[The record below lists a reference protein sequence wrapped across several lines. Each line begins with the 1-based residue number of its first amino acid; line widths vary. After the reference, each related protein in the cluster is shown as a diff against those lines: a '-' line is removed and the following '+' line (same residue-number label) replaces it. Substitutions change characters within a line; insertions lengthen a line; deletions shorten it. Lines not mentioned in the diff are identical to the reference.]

1 MGSEKYN
8 SEMSELWRN
17 ALMQDLFPGDFL
29 IEIGC
34 YFLGKPYQ
42 AGLLE
47 VAGREKLQISLDAFD
62 CMTFVETVLAV
73 ARCSGAGKLSPL
85 QFRKELKNIRY
96 RQGKINGYASRL
108 HYFTD
113 WLRDNEKKK
122 VLKDVSLILG
132 GVPARKK
139 INFMTMHGDL
149 YPALKRKAAFEGMQ
163 RAEQALSR
171 RSFYQ
176 IDRDKVARRLSGIQ
190 QGDIIAFLT
199 EQAGLDV
206 AHTGFAVRQGKDL
219 RLLHA
224 SSREG
229 AVVISRETLPAYMK
243 RNKHFTGV
251 MVARFAG
258 VGNLRPM

>member
-1 MGSEKYN
+1 MTSEKYN
-8 SEMSELWRN
+8 SEMNELWRN

-42 AGLLE
+42 AGALE
-47 VAGREKLQISLDAFD
+47 AAGREKLKISLAAFD
-62 CMTFVETVLAV
+62 CLTFVETVLAV
-73 ARCSGAGKLSPL
+73 ARCAGAEKLSPL
-85 QFRKELKNIRY
+85 QFQKELKFIRY
-96 RQGKINGYASRL
+96 REGKIDGYASRL

-122 VLKDVSLILG
+122 VLRDVSRLLG
-132 GVPARKK
+132 GSPERKK

-149 YPALKRKAAFEGMQ
+149 YPALKHKAAFEGMQ
-163 RAEQALSR
+163 KLEQALSR

-176 IDRDKVARRLSGIQ
+176 ISRDKVARRLPGMQ
-190 QGDIIAFLT
+190 QGDIIAFMT
-199 EQAGLDV
+199 DQAGLDV
-206 AHTGFAVRQGKDL
+206 AHVGFAVRQGKDL

-229 AVVISRETLPAYMK
+229 AVVISRETLRAYMK
-243 RNKHFTGV
+243 RNKNFTGV
-251 MVARFAG
+251 MVARFTSAG
-258 VGNLRPM
+258 DLRVT